1 MENLREHWDNNAGA
15 YGWLA
20 TFATVAYLDYKL
32 PQTLSSYAD
41 KCLEHESKVMRAIP
55 WAIGGVIAG
64 HVLNLIPQQFDPI
77 QKVGD
82 YVARRFL

>member
-1 MENLREHWDNNAGA
+1 MELREHWNNNAGA

-41 KCLEHESKVMRAIP
+41 RCLEHDSRVMRAIP
-55 WAIGGVIAG
+55 WAIGGIVAG
-64 HVLNLIPQQFDPI
+64 HVLNLIPSKLDPI
-77 QKVGD
+77 ERGAD
-82 YVARRFL
+82 YVVRKFDL